1 MAATKSTSFSE
12 TTNTSANTS
21 NLTISIYFSPNNT
34 QTWFASKTL
43 YCSCNGQTQSANVA
57 LNRGGSVSAS
67 FTFYNI
73 AHNSDGTKSVSWS
86 WSCATGTSVLG
97 NIGDSGTRTLTRIP
111 RASSFSVSGDTLGS
125 NVSISISRA
134 SNSFTHTVV
143 YRNFN
148 GTNTTIATGATTS
161 ASFTPPVSDCQYI
174 PNASS
179 GTATIIVYTYSGGTL
194 IGSKNL
200 SVALKVPADI
210 VPTIDSINLSEAV
223 SAVSSQF
230 NSYIQNQSRINGI
243 VSASGVYNST
253 IKGYSIKINGE
264 TKNTGSF
271 VTDVLKYSGENTCE
285 VTVTDSRG
293 KTATSSITFE
303 VTPYN
308 SPQINEFSVDR
319 DANDQSVSLSEINVE
334 VTELEGNNSTITLMY
349 KKQSENVYSS
359 VTVSNNFTYNDVYS
373 LQISENDSYDFR
385 LRVTDYFGSTTKDYS
400 IGTAFVLVN
409 YGASGKSIGF
419 GKVTELTEGFEFAE
433 DIYYKGHELVDLL
446 YPVGSILIYAND
458 VDPNERLGGTWE
470 LTARGQCLVGS
481 SENYTVGNTYGSA
494 THTHTTGDHTLTAS
508 QIPSHNHS
516 GTTSAGGGHS
526 HTLDRSSN
534 SLPYGSTYDR
544 PRGSG
549 STGDAGYKTSS
560 AGSHTHS
567 FSTGYTGGGGA
578 HNHGDTGAANSLPL
592 SLCVNIWKRI
602 S

>member
-34 QTWFASKTL
+34 QTWFASKTV
-43 YCSCNGQTQSANVA
+43 YCSCNGQTQSANVT

-194 IGSKNL
+194 IGSKSL
-200 SVALKVPADI
+200 SVALKVPTDI
-210 VPTIDSINLSEAV
+210 VPTIDSINLSEAISV
-223 SAVSSQF
+223 VSSQF

-308 SPQINEFSVDR
+308 PPQINEFSVDR

-373 LQISENDSYDFR
+373 LQISEDDSYDFK

-494 THTHTTGDHTLTAS
+494 THTHTTGDHTLTVS

>member
-43 YCSCNGQTQSANVA
+43 YCSCNGQTQSANVT

-179 GTATIIVYTYSGGTL
+179 GTVTIIVYTYSGGTL
-194 IGSKNL
+194 IGSKSL
-200 SVALKVPADI
+200 SVALKVPTDI

-223 SAVSSQF
+223 SVVSSQF

-308 SPQINEFSVDR
+308 PPQINEFSVDR

-349 KKQSENVYSS
+349 KKQSENIYSS

-373 LQISENDSYDFR
+373 LQISEDDSYDFK

-409 YGASGKSIGF
+409 YGASGKAIGF

-494 THTHTTGDHTLTAS
+494 THTHTTGNHTLTTS

-549 STGDAGYKTSS
+549 ATGDAGYTTSS